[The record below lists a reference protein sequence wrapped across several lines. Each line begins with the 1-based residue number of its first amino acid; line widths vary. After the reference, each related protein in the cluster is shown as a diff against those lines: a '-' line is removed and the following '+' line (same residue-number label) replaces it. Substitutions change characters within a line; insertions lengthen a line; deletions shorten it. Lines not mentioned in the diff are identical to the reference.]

1 MTLTRRELLLAVGG
15 TAVSCAPLPGRT
27 ASTRRTGIGGV
38 AVDAFVVF
46 DPRPFARALE
56 SAFPGRGAA
65 IAASYR
71 VRLFEYGWLRA
82 LGERYQDFW
91 QVSTDALDATAEAE
105 GLVLTP
111 ATRASL
117 LEVWGS
123 LPPWPDAVEGIRAL
137 SRRGLQ
143 LAVLSNWSPRMIDE
157 ALERSGLRGVVRSL
171 STDSARTF
179 KPDPAA
185 YALALEAFHLSRD
198 EVLFVAFP
206 AWDAAGASWFGF
218 PTVWMNRVSAPPDHL
233 GMERVMMARSFA
245 DLAV

>member
-1 MTLTRRELLLAVGG
+1 VTLTRRELLLAVGG

-27 ASTRRTGIGGV
+27 TSKRRTGIRGV
-38 AVDAFVVF
+38 SVDAFVVF

-82 LGERYQDFW
+82 LGKRYQDFW
-91 QVSTDALDATAEAE
+91 RVSCDALDATAEAE
-105 GLVLTP
+105 GVALPP

-117 LEVWGS
+117 LKIWAS
-123 LPPWPDAVEGIRAL
+123 LPPWPDAVEGVRAL
-137 SRRGLQ
+137 SGRGLQ
-143 LAVLSNWSPRMIDE
+143 LAILSNWSPRMIDE
-157 ALERSGLRGVVRSL
+157 GLERTGLRDVVRSL
-171 STDSARTF
+171 STDAARTY

-185 YALALEAFHLSRD
+185 YALAPETFRLSRD
-198 EVLFVAFP
+198 EVLFVAFA